1 MKQLITT
8 IEENLH
14 VSKKKKEKRKLKYD
28 QIRDSNEVDFNEDC
42 DFKKLGPMSLRFLK
56 HLCPVSEKV
65 LCSPC

>member
-1 MKQLITT
+1 MFQ
-8 IEENLH
+8 
-14 VSKKKKEKRKLKYD
+14 KKKKERKLKYD
-28 QIRDSNEVDFNEDC
+28 RIRGSNEVDFNEDC